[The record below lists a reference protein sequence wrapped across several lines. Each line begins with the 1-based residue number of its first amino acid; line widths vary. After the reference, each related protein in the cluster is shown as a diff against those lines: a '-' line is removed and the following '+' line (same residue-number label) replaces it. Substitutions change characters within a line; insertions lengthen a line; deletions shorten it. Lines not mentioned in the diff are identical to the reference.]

1 MFYPSILFEK
11 MSVIYYKASSL
22 IVTTLILFFSIT
34 VCVNNCTGRD
44 DGDYQSCY
52 TCDGFVKCSNKILF
66 NMNCSV
72 GHANKP
78 LLWDN
83 IKRTCDETSPT
94 CDPTYILYWRNFS
107 HFFKLLQILLSP
119 IIFVH
124 YECKLFR
131 PITCTKTK
139 MTVMVFFQIVQLY
152 IVCICFTLISKN
164 LVHKYSTLNLY
175 C

>member
-34 VCVNNCTGRD
+34 VCVNNCTGRL

-52 TCDGFVKCSNKILF
+52 TCDGFVKCSNNILF

-72 GHANKP
+72 DLANKP

-83 IKRTCDETSPT
+83 IKRTCEKTSPT

-107 HFFKLLQILLSP
+107 HFFKLHQICYHQLS
-119 IIFVH
+119 
-124 YECKLFR
+124 LF
-131 PITCTKTK
+131 IMNVNCLDQWLAQKQK
-139 MTVMVFFQIVQLY
+139 WL
-152 IVCICFTLISKN
+152 
-164 LVHKYSTLNLY
+164 
-175 C
+175 